1 MQGTARENGKA
12 ECEGGE
18 DRGTGLESSV
28 RISDLTGGNR
38 EGRREARGICPE
50 WRVFLKCVRQSQRQI
65 HN

>member
-1 MQGTARENGKA
+1 MQGTAQGNGKA